1 MSVRYLTGWI
11 LLLCFALTTAQ
22 AQLTQALRLELPTHP
37 NEIET
42 YDVLPLGERGL
53 LVTNRRVDNSA
64 YATTLFDFLCYD
76 PALKSVWHR
85 PFSAGRGFIPQI
97 LFQDENLLYWLFQQ
111 PDTQRFVVM
120 RLHTDDGLIETF
132 DGEFPSSLDLQ
143 QFRVMGNV
151 AYFGGY
157 FHNRPVVMQFSFFN
171 RIIKVL
177 PGLYVN
183 NLEISGMETDK
194 AHNEVHVLVHSLKRH
209 CQFSIRT
216 YSPDGKP
223 LRTIDF
229 DGAEHSLIS
238 GKLLPISADESLL
251 MGNYS
256 TDCTPY
262 SQGIY
267 VTRIRHTEGGKLVP
281 EAIQYIAFSDL
292 KNFFNYLKPK
302 QQERLM
308 SRVGK
313 RREQGREYRFH
324 YRLLVHAPM
333 PTATGLTLVAEVY
346 YPQYRGTNMPYGNGG
361 MMRQYL
367 EGFRYTHAFVCGFD
381 QSGKL
386 LWDNC
391 LPIKE
396 LTNSRLTEMVHLA
409 QQGDTLVLAYSQK
422 GEINTQVIQRSTVLK
437 TPDAYKMQGNTPDE
451 KIIDSELET
460 LTTWYD
466 GYFLAS
472 GYQSIRADKNSAAPP
487 REVFYLSK
495 LMYDPNKPTEKAAAS
510 RKNGGSDR

>member
-1 MSVRYLTGWI
+1 MSIRYLIGRI
-11 LLLCFALTTAQ
+11 LFLCLALTTAQ

-42 YDVLPLGERGL
+42 YETTPLGERGL
-53 LVTNRRVDNSA
+53 LATNRRVDNSA
-64 YATTLFDFLCYD
+64 YATTLFDFFRYD
-76 PALKSVWHR
+76 PALKLIWHR
-85 PFSAGRGFIPQI
+85 PFSAGRGFVP
-97 LFQDENLLYWLFQQ
+97 LMPFQDDHLLYWLLEQ
-111 PDTQRFVVM
+111 PDTQRFIVM
-120 RLHTDDGLIETF
+120 RLNTDDGLTETF
-132 DGEFPSSLDLQ
+132 EGVLPSSLDLQ
-143 QFRVMGNV
+143 QFRVMGNI

-157 FHNRPVVMQFSFFN
+157 YHNRPVVMQFSFFN
-171 RIIKVL
+171 QIVKVL
-177 PGLYVN
+177 PGLYIN
-183 NLEISGMETDK
+183 NLEISGLETDK

-229 DGAEHSLIS
+229 DGAGHSLIS

-267 VTRIRHTEGGKLVP
+267 VTRIRHTDDGKLVP
-281 EAIQYIAFSDL
+281 EAIQYIAFSEL

-302 QQERLM
+302 QQERML

-333 PTATGLTLVAEVY
+333 PTPTGLTLVAEVY
-346 YPQYRGTNMPYGNGG
+346 YPQYRGTNLPYGNGG
-361 MMRQYL
+361 MLRQYL
-367 EGFRYTHAFVCGFD
+367 EGFHYTHAFVCGFD
-381 QSGKL
+381 PSGKL

-391 LPIKE
+391 LPIND
-396 LTNSRLTEMVHLA
+396 LTNSRLTEMVQVA
-409 QQGDTLVLAYSQK
+409 QQGDTLVLAYPQK

-437 TPDAYKMQGNTPDE
+437 TPEAYKIQGNTPDE
-451 KIIDSELET
+451 KIMDADDET
-460 LTTWYD
+460 LTAWY
-466 GYFLAS
+466 GRYFLAC
-472 GYQSIRADKNSAAPP
+472 GYQTIRADKNSAAPP

-495 LMYDPNKPTEKAAAS
+495 LMYDPNKPADKPAVT
-510 RKNGGSDR
+510 RKTGGSDR